1 MRLRPVPFGAFFIM
15 KFLEKDLEQIICESG
30 MEELRKRGLGIYGKL
45 FRQVKI
51 GNYGIADLITVR
63 RPYYED
69 ELNITIYELKK
80 DTISI
85 SAFLQAVNY
94 AKGIQKFMGNKYPEI
109 DYRMTIALI
118 GHNIDTSGSFCYLP
132 EIVTGHCELK
142 MYTYE
147 YKVDGVQFVEHN
159 NYHLVEAGF

>member
-1 MRLRPVPFGAFFIM
+1 LRLRPVPFGAFFIM

-30 MEELRKRGLGIYGKL
+30 MDELRKRGLGIAGKL

-51 GNYGIADLITVR
+51 GNYGIADLITVK

-85 SAFLQAVNY
+85 SAFLQAVGY
-94 AKGIQKFMGNKYPEI
+94 AKGIEHFMGHRYPQM
-109 DYRMTIALI
+109 DYRMTIVLI

-132 EIVTGHCELK
+132 EIVTGNCELK
-142 MYTYE
+142 LYTYD
-147 YKVDGVQFVEHN
+147 YKVDGVQFVKHN